1 LPKEDELLI
10 APPEKEMEAL
20 HHLARMG
27 NMLEITR
34 QASHIAELDER
45 YCAFADRLRMLAS
58 QYQSKAV
65 LRLVEQYMSHN

>member
-1 LPKEDELLI
+1 
-10 APPEKEMEAL
+10 
-20 HHLARMG
+20 MG

-58 QYQSKAV
+58 QYQSKAI
-65 LRLVEQYMSHN
+65 LHLVEQYMSHN